1 MLVAQSEAKIEMKI
15 QRRHPL
21 GEGAFSTSHPTP
33 QQSRRAN
40 ARRVKGM
47 ANPRATYNKPITPKS
62 VLTILCTAYV
72 YIDTLTRKSVK
83 INWAV

>member
-15 QRRHPL
+15 QRRHLL
-21 GEGAFSTSHPTP
+21 GEGAFSTPLPTP

-40 ARRVKGM
+40 AQHIKGM

-62 VLTILCTAYV
+62 ELTILCTAYI
-72 YIDTLTRKSVK
+72 YIDKVTLTRKSVK
-83 INWAV
+83 IN